1 MGGRSM
7 SDGHEERR
15 DPVSGEAPE
24 HRSGLRN
31 PAAAARGVAAGA
43 LGAEGLVLLL
53 AIQPMRVLGVHLT
66 GVAIGV
72 IIALAVV
79 SFALAGLLRR
89 SWAWYV
95 AGALQVVLFGT
106 GFVFHPSLA
115 VLGVLFGLLW
125 AYVLNVRRT
134 VLPQDP
140 THR

>member
-1 MGGRSM
+1 M
-7 SDGHEERR
+7 SDGREERR
-15 DPVSGEAPE
+15 DPVSDDAPE

-31 PAAAARGVAAGA
+31 PVAAARGVAAGA
-43 LGAEGLVLLL
+43 LGAEGVVLLL
-53 AIQPMRVLGVHLT
+53 AIQPMRVLGVNLT

-89 SWAWYV
+89 GWAWHAAAV
-95 AGALQVVLFGT
+95 LQVVLFGT